1 MIWGTHIPV
10 CLIGFKTHQI
20 PILACFALL
29 FSICCSLLGLCRK
42 VFWFL
47 EDHIQ
52 LIWLWVKWALRGSGL
67 SCQMD
72 PLAPRNSGITP
83 QVLWKRK
90 MPLSPSQYSHHKAN
104 CLKESDL
111 TTLNV
116 TWEDLTTLVFYIGLR
131 FTSSWEFDV
140 FLFSSGNDGIAF
152 LWKAW
157 EFRRRQQ
164 QCFIKDVTYACLWNV
179 TVFNIGRSWAN
190 L

>member
-1 MIWGTHIPV
+1 MPHRLQNTSDLNSSMFFLLCYSKSAALYWV
-10 CLIGFKTHQI
+10 CVVRFL
-20 PILACFALL
+20 
-29 FSICCSLLGLCRK
+29 
-42 VFWFL
+42 WFL

-67 SCQMD
+67 SCRMD

-116 TWEDLTTLVFYIGLR
+116 KWEDLTTLVFYIGLK

-140 FLFSSGNDGIAF
+140 FLLSSGNDGIAF

-157 EFRRRQQ
+157 EFHKRQQ
-164 QCFIKDVTYACLWNV
+164 QCFIKDVTCMFMECNC
-179 TVFNIGRSWAN
+179 I
-190 L
+190 